1 MRVWLASFVLVFAAV
16 ELFQWVKQ
24 VGGFHPTGLG
34 LILCGLGLAAISNA
48 GRIAAGST
56 GSAELVEGELAE
68 GEALQAVD
76 LQAVEP
82 SASAT
87 ESAPID
93 RSQDSISFKVRSPW
107 R

>member
-24 VGGFHPTGLG
+24 LEGFHPTGMG

-48 GRIAAGST
+48 GHMAGGT
-56 GSAELVEGELAE
+56 GSAELAE
-68 GEALQAVD
+68 EALSEQEI
-76 LQAVEP
+76 LPTVEQSTSP
-82 SASAT
+82 SEPEPT
-87 ESAPID
+87 D